1 MGWARTLFLGDIG
14 NRLDIAVTERDVSKI
29 RMKLNRQRGRDA
41 SQDKAIE
48 QLRRENEDLE
58 LCIAALVK
66 TLERKGVLSS
76 DEVTELVNLIEAP

>member
-14 NRLDIAVTERDVSKI
+14 NRLDIADTERDVSKI
-29 RMKLNRQRGRDA
+29 RMKLNRQRGRDT